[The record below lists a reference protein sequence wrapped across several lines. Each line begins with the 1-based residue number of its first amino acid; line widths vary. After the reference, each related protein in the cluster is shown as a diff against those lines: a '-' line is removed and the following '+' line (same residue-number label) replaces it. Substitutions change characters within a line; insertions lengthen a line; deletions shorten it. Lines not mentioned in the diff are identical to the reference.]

1 MIKVQVRPGGP
12 GPPNSNS
19 IICLISIFRSYFFKS
34 ILCVKTGEVEVNRC
48 WKMKQ
53 QIVTLTKHDIT
64 GTDLHC
70 AGPLALKGF
79 LQHLPAK
86 YKWRPMK
93 VLLSERGTMALCHMA
108 NTALVLHC
116 VHKKFRWG
124 PDVATPRTKALDLT
138 LVIRLNWL
146 KKLN

>member
-53 QIVTLTKHDIT
+53 QIVTLTKHDKQQIVTLTKHDIT

-70 AGPLALKGF
+70 AGPLVLKEF

-86 YKWRPMK
+86 YK
-93 VLLSERGTMALCHMA
+93 
-108 NTALVLHC
+108 
-116 VHKKFRWG
+116 
-124 PDVATPRTKALDLT
+124 
-138 LVIRLNWL
+138 
-146 KKLN
+146 